1 MKLFVIICCFGAS
14 VIKADECVI
23 EEDTKYD
30 VDRGATNLNPDRE
43 GRTYFETYEECKTFC
58 EEEYPDRAKFFTWNE
73 GESGRQKN
81 RLACRCK
88 ADATGKRKK
97 KGMISGNLF
106 CGTPAPPPP
115 APMYKKWRSDWK
127 CGPNHPAPDGTT
139 PSKCNPNGHA
149 PCCSRWEWCGSTD
162 QHCDWGNLGIDYR
175 LDLPT
180 EVFGGMEQ
188 LHALLNSVG
197 QLPG

>member
-1 MKLFVIICCFGAS
+1 MGQNTYRFFHF
-14 VIKADECVI
+14 KADECVI

-30 VDRGATNLNPDRE
+30 VDRGATNLNPDKE

-58 EEEYPDRAKFFTWNE
+58 EEEYPGQAKFFTWNE

-88 ADATGKRKK
+88 ADATGKRRK

-115 APMYKKWRSDWK
+115 AREY
-127 CGPNHPAPDGTT
+127 
-139 PSKCNPNGHA
+139 
-149 PCCSRWEWCGSTD
+149 
-162 QHCDWGNLGIDYR
+162 QHYELMTMFEESSSIC
-175 LDLPT
+175 
-180 EVFGGMEQ
+180 
-188 LHALLNSVG
+188 LNSHV
-197 QLPG
+197 